1 VTDDRT
7 SNMTTDTTD
16 PQPDDRRTT
25 LLDAVIASI
34 VAVAPEA
41 DPDTIPEH
49 ASLRDELD
57 LDSMDF
63 LNVVQGIHDRTG
75 IDVPERDYPQL
86 ATLATAVDYLLARSG

>member
-1 VTDDRT
+1 MSTNSNDDQA
-7 SNMTTDTTD
+7 TTI
-16 PQPDDRRTT
+16 R
-25 LLDAVIASI
+25 DAVIASI

-41 DPDTIPEH
+41 DPATIPDDE
-49 ASLRDELD
+49 SLRDELD

-86 ATLATAVDYLLARSG
+86 ATLGGAIDYLIERASASD

>member
-1 VTDDRT
+1 MTNSNDD
-7 SNMTTDTTD
+7 
-16 PQPDDRRTT
+16 PRTT
-25 LLDAVIASI
+25 VRDAVLASI

-41 DPDTIPEH
+41 DPATIPDD

-75 IDVPERDYPQL
+75 VDVPERDYPQL
-86 ATLATAVDYLLARSG
+86 ATLGSAVDYVLSRSG

>member
-1 VTDDRT
+1 
-7 SNMTTDTTD
+7 MTTEHPATEN
-16 PQPDDRRTT
+16 
-25 LLDAVIASI
+25 DAASLRAAVLASI

-41 DPDTIPEH
+41 DGASIPDD

-86 ATLATAVDYLLARSG
+86 ATLASAVDYLAGRAGDGAS

>member
-1 VTDDRT
+1 
-7 SNMTTDTTD
+7 MTTRSE
-16 PQPDDRRTT
+16 PELRRA
-25 LLDAVIASI
+25 LRDAVVASI

-41 DPDTIPEH
+41 EPATIPED

-75 IDVPERDYPQL
+75 IDVPERDYPRL
-86 ATLATAVDYLLARSG
+86 ATLGSAVDYLLGRSGTSITRPG

>member
-1 VTDDRT
+1 MT
-7 SNMTTDTTD
+7 SDTNSQTPGD
-16 PQPDDRRTT
+16 LRTT

-34 VAVAPEA
+34 VAVAPEVE
-41 DPDTIPEH
+41 PDTIPED

-75 IDVPERDYPQL
+75 IDVPERDYPHL